1 MKVSLQALALTASL
15 AVLTGCAAPSTP
27 PPAPVNAP
35 PSTAPKPRVE
45 PPDTCGLRAVKGL
58 VGQPR

>member
-45 PPDTCGLRAVKGL
+45 PPDTCG
-58 VGQPR
+58 